1 VDGLDEG
8 MRVKKGD
15 VLGYVGSTGN
25 APVEA
30 PHLHFAIFKLGP
42 EKKWWEGTPV
52 NPFPVFAPTKPIRW
66 PWRDR

>member
-1 VDGLDEG
+1 

-15 VLGYVGSTGN
+15 RLGYVGSTGN
-25 APVEA
+25 APVET

-52 NPFPVFAPTKPIRW
+52 NPFPVLRAAQPK
-66 PWRDR
+66 